1 MNVKMC
7 LIVLLCLL
15 SISMVY
21 CVAATT
27 LNAPGL
33 GSHGSNN
40 GSKGAIYLTVSDN
53 DTDISEGKVKGGGGW
68 P

>member
-15 SISMVY
+15 SVSMVY
-21 CVAATT
+21 NVAITT
-27 LNAPGL
+27 LNAPTF
-33 GSHGSNN
+33 GSHGNN
-40 GSKGAIYLTVSDN
+40 NESKGANYLTVSDN
-53 DTDISEGKVKGGGGW
+53 DTDIDEGKVKGGGGW